1 MNVKNYLKK
10 NGIKLGVIVL
20 VIALV
25 VGAASYLLKG
35 NAGLIQNVSGTVKA
49 PVQRMVSSVADWLE
63 SLYGYLYDYDQLV
76 AENERLRAELTQA
89 QEEARNGAAAIEEN
103 ERFRQLLN
111 FKEKHSDM
119 TLESAKVVAWTT
131 SNWANSFTISKGT
144 NTDIAVGDCVITEY
158 GVMVGQVTE
167 VGSTWATVSTVI
179 DLNTNIGA
187 LVS

>member
-25 VGAASYLLKG
+25 AGAASYLLKG

-76 AENERLRAELTQA
+76 AENERLRA
-89 QEEARNGAAAIEEN
+89 
-103 ERFRQLLN
+103 
-111 FKEKHSDM
+111 
-119 TLESAKVVAWTT
+119 
-131 SNWANSFTISKGT
+131 
-144 NTDIAVGDCVITEY
+144 
-158 GVMVGQVTE
+158 
-167 VGSTWATVSTVI
+167 
-179 DLNTNIGA
+179 
-187 LVS
+187 